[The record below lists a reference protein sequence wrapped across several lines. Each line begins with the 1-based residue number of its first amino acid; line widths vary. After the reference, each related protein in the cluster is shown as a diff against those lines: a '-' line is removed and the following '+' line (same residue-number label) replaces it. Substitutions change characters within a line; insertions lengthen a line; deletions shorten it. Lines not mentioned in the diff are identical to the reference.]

1 MKHITRPL
9 APLLV
14 TAGAAILIF
23 TAGAE
28 IVNEYRAWLAGVA
41 SWPRELM
48 LHVLIAGAA
57 LLLAAAVIMTRRS
70 AQRTEEA
77 EAALRESEERLRL
90 IANNVPALISYVDR
104 EQRYRF
110 SNRTYDDWF
119 GIAHE
124 RMQGRT
130 IAEIF
135 GDEAYGRMRPDIER
149 VLSGATVQ
157 FELAHGEGGR
167 RRALQ
172 VSCVPHLASGTNE
185 EAEVLGFYMLAN
197 DVTQLKRA
205 QEDLRYAAIQLQHD
219 ARRLEF
225 LAHHDTLTQLPN
237 RAMFSER
244 AREAVAHA
252 RRHHRAAALL
262 FIDLD
267 NFKTVNDTLGHDV
280 GDALLKIISS
290 RLRASVRGDDFIAR
304 IGGDEFCVLL
314 QDIADAREAAAVAK
328 KLLHEL
334 CKSYRT
340 GEHQVVSGASI
351 GISCVP
357 QDGEDVATLLRLA
370 DLAMYRA
377 KDLGRNGYQFFSAML
392 NEDAAAAA
400 ALVEELRQGI
410 ERGELCL
417 VYQPRIDVATR
428 QVVGAEALLR
438 WRHPR
443 YGVLAPESF
452 LPLADDTGLLVP
464 IGGWVLREAC
474 AQGGRWVDEDIG
486 PLTVAVNVTSRQ
498 LREGPLRDQVEAALK
513 ESGLPAQSL
522 LLELPETVMR
532 QVPES
537 MEATLR
543 AITERGVRLGVDDF
557 GTGYASLPTLQRLH
571 ASSVCIDRKLISG
584 VPQDTERAG
593 LARALI
599 ALARGMNFEVVAKG
613 VESPA
618 QREFLSES
626 GCRICQGSLFA
637 VANSAEAVAPMLRA
651 RLAA

>member
-1 MKHITRPL
+1 MNRLTRPL

-28 IVNEYRAWLAGVA
+28 IVDEFRAWLAGAA

-110 SNRTYDDWF
+110 SNRTYNDWF

-130 IAEIF
+130 VAEVL
-135 GDEAYGRMRPDIER
+135 GDEAYSRMRPDLER
-149 VLSGATVQ
+149 VLAGASVE
-157 FELAHGEGGR
+157 FELAMGEGAR
-167 RRALQ
+167 RRTLQ
-172 VSCVPHLASGTNE
+172 VSCVPHLDTDG
-185 EAEVLGFYMLAN
+185 EVLGFYMLAN

-225 LAHHDTLTQLPN
+225 LAHHDTLTGLPN

-252 RRHHRAAALL
+252 RRHQKTAALL

-280 GDALLKIISS
+280 GDALLKVISS

-314 QDIADAREAAAVAK
+314 QEIADPREAAAVAQ
-328 KLLHEL
+328 KLIHEL
-334 CKSYRT
+334 RKSYRI
-340 GEHQVVSGASI
+340 GEHHVSSGASI
-351 GISCVP
+351 GIACVP

-377 KDLGRNGYQFFSAML
+377 KELGRNGYQFFSVML

-400 ALVEELRQGI
+400 ALVDELR
-410 ERGELCL
+410 RALDKDELFL
-417 VYQPRIDVATR
+417 VYQPRIDIATR

-438 WRHPR
+438 WRHPK

-452 LPLADDTGLLVP
+452 LPLADDSGLLVP
-464 IGGWVLREAC
+464 IGAWVLREAC
-474 AQGGRWVDEDIG
+474 AQGRRWIDEGIS
-486 PLTVAVNVTSRQ
+486 PLSMVVNVSSRQ
-498 LREGPLRDQVEAALK
+498 LRDGRLAEQVKAALGGSGLPPESLLIEVPESSVRQVPDSIEAAL
-513 ESGLPAQSL
+513 
-522 LLELPETVMR
+522 M
-532 QVPES
+532 
-537 MEATLR
+537 
-543 AITERGVRLGVDDF
+543 AITNLGARLGVDDF
-557 GTGYASLPTLQRLH
+557 GTGYASLPGLQRLR
-571 ASSVCIDRKLISG
+571 ASAVCIDRKLIAG
-584 VPQDTERAG
+584 IPQETERAD

-599 ALARGMNFEVVAKG
+599 ALARGMNFEVIAKG
-613 VESPA
+613 VETHA
-618 QREFLSES
+618 QREFLAES
-626 GCRICQGSLFA
+626 GCRVCQGELFA
-637 VANSAEAVAPMLRA
+637 TPNTPDIVAALLRA